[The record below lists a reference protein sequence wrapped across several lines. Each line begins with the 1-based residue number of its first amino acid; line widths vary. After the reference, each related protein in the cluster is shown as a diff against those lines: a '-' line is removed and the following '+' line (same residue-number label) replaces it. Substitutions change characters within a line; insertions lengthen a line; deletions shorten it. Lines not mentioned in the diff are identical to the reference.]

1 MNLGKYEIIQQKA
14 GFHSIRDTSSGEI
27 MHSVTEPMTESIEL
41 YVKQLNLEKELMS
54 PSDAEL
60 VIWDVGLGAATNAM
74 ATILECEKIRISNG
88 AVRPLHIVSFEN
100 DLDSFRLAILNPS
113 LFPHV
118 RHKAPVSILE
128 NAHWLSDDGLCRWT
142 LLEGDFQTHVGSAP
156 APDCIYYD
164 MYSLATN
171 EWLWS
176 SRLFSQI
183 IDLCVS
189 KKPKLITYS
198 VSTQIR
204 SALLA
209 AGFYVGYGVGTGPKT
224 ETTIAFNSLD
234 AISEGVK
241 LLGPE
246 WLAKWERSTAK
257 TSKSIDDVERE
268 EIERRVREH
277 RQFVAR

>member
-1 MNLGKYEIIQQKA
+1 MNLGKYEIIRQKA
-14 GFHSIRDTSSGEI
+14 GFHSIRDKSSGEI

-41 YVKQLNLEKELMS
+41 YVKQLNLLKELS
-54 PSDAEL
+54 HSIDSEL

-74 ATILECEKIRISNG
+74 ATILECEKIRTMNG

-100 DLDSFRLAILNPS
+100 DMDSFRLAIKNPS
-113 LFPHV
+113 LFPHM
-118 RHKAPVSILE
+118 RHEAPAGILKKAY
-128 NAHWLSDDGLCRWT
+128 WQSDDALCRWT
-142 LLEGDFQTHVGSAP
+142 LVEGDFQTNVSGAP
-156 APDCIYYD
+156 VPDCIYYD

-176 SRLFSQI
+176 ARLFSQI
-183 IDLCVS
+183 IDRCAS
-189 KKPKLITYS
+189 KNPKLITYS

-234 AISEGVK
+234 AISDGVT

-257 TSKSIDDVERE
+257 TSKNIDIIERE

-277 RQFVAR
+277 KQFNL